1 MPQLNI
7 FKLLLAIQDK
17 HASYFLENKKTIMN
31 YIDVQWTPQL
41 QVTITDHAIPAAVN
55 EDVESLAKIFP

>member
-17 HASYFLENKKTIMN
+17 HAGYFKENKKTIMN

-41 QVTITDHAIPAAVN
+41 HVFVTDQAIPLDIN
-55 EDVESLAKIFP
+55 EDIKALVEIFS

>member
-17 HASYFLENKKTIMN
+17 HAGYFLENKKTIMN
-31 YIDVQWTPQL
+31 YIDIQWTPQPH
-41 QVTITDHAIPAAVN
+41 VTITDHAIPAAVN